1 MTAPQNMEL
10 QTKQAVQEVVGLVR
24 LIIQADRIVEFNIKI
39 VLRTAK
45 VRTLAGKSAVVSEL
59 NVSKDIITLKCNSPL
74 LS

>member
-45 VRTLAGKSAVVSEL
+45 VIILAGKSAVVSEL